1 MMQRG
6 SAALLVAGILVLAA
20 PAFGQEARKGTAESD
35 KIDPD
40 RPRTTVAGEGAK
52 GGGPENPTF
61 DDLRN
66 SLGELEQKESKEEKD
81 KRDAIVQKN
90 VDDTLKIYGDALGK
104 RNGDL
109 QNVNHR
115 LDVNQGLEGKYDKLL
130 KAARVKLAVTRSQ
143 YINRTV
149 ALKKSL
155 DDGKISKDAYDKLL
169 DDDTKRYK
177 NREKELQD
185 DIAFYQEEHSNAQR
199 SVKDLATK
207 KELMAFDPFGGEQAA
222 EAEQAPKIGIAQKL
236 KATLADVSGYKMR
249 SVVDTLK

>member
-1 MMQRG
+1 MIPRG
-6 SAALLVAGILVLAA
+6 SLALAAAGILALAA
-20 PAFGQEARKGTAESD
+20 PAFSQEARKQAVESE
-35 KIDPD
+35 KIDPN
-40 RPRTTVAGEGAK
+40 RPTSSSAAEGTRS
-52 GGGPENPTF
+52 GPQSPTF
-61 DDLRN
+61 DDLKN

-81 KRDAIVQKN
+81 KREAIVQKN
-90 VDDTLKIYGDALGK
+90 VDDTLKIYGAALGK

-109 QNVNHR
+109 NNVNRR

-130 KAARVKLAVTRSQ
+130 KAARVKLAATRSQ

-185 DIAFYQEEHSNAQR
+185 DISFYQEEHENALR

-207 KELMAFDPFGGEQAA
+207 KELMAFDPFGADPEVEQDKT
-222 EAEQAPKIGIAQKL
+222 PKIGIAQKL
-236 KATLADVSGYKMR
+236 KATLADVSGYRAR